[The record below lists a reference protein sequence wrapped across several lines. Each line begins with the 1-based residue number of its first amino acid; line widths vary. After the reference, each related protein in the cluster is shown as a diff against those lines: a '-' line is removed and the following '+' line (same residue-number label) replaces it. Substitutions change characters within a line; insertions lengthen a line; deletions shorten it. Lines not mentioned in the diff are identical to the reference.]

1 MNNNIDLTE
10 ERVFRDNQEKSD
22 FHKVPWKSDKSF
34 NSELNDS
41 FEFNDIRITNNNINN
56 TITFNNSDNYFL
68 RWNIESDTV
77 DFVIDELIEDT
88 ILTYKKIKSKYTENK
103 YDKKDI
109 FGCKREYTI
118 RENTHCLPWRK
129 EYKDT
134 KDIEVSSLLIE
145 KDIRENTSNHL
156 FQTPKEKCDDAW
168 WFVENMIDS
177 RDLYQFHKDLL
188 PFRKHIPWEYIDGE
202 KNPLNT
208 WNLEED
214 FEDKNI
220 EMPSDSFFLRNPEHL
235 QVVQLS
241 LN

>member
-41 FEFNDIRITNNNINN
+41 FEFNDIRITNSNI
-56 TITFNNSDNYFL
+56 ITFDNLDRYFL
-68 RWNIESDTV
+68 QWNNAYDTV
-77 DFVIDELIEDT
+77 DLDIDECIEFE
-88 ILTYKKIKSKYTENK
+88 KSKYSKNS
-103 YDKKDI
+103 YSKKDI
-109 FGCKREYTI
+109 FGCEIEYTI
-118 RENTHCLPWRK
+118 KKNDHQLPWKK

-134 KDIEVSSLLIE
+134 KDVVVSSSLIE
-145 KDIRENTSNHL
+145 KDLKDHTSNHL

-177 RDLYQFHKDLL
+177 RGLYEFHKDLL

>member
-10 ERVFRDNQEKSD
+10 ERVFRDNKEKSD

-41 FEFNDIRITNNNINN
+41 FEFNDIRITNSNI
-56 TITFNNSDNYFL
+56 ITFDNLDRYFL
-68 RWNIESDTV
+68 QWNNAYDTV
-77 DFVIDELIEDT
+77 DLDIDECIEFE
-88 ILTYKKIKSKYTENK
+88 KSKYSKNS
-103 YDKKDI
+103 YSKKDI
-109 FGCKREYTI
+109 FGCEIEYTI
-118 RENTHCLPWRK
+118 KKNDHQLPWKK

-134 KDIEVSSLLIE
+134 KDVVVSSSLIE
-145 KDIRENTSNHL
+145 KDLKDHTCNYL
-156 FQTPKEKCDDAW
+156 FHTPKEKQDIC

-220 EMPSDSFFLRNPEHL
+220 EMPSDSFFLRNLEHQ

>member
-10 ERVFRDNQEKSD
+10 ERVFRDNKEKSD

-41 FEFNDIRITNNNINN
+41 FEFNDIRITNSNI
-56 TITFNNSDNYFL
+56 ITFDNLDRYFL
-68 RWNIESDTV
+68 QWNNAYDTV
-77 DFVIDELIEDT
+77 DLDIDECIEFE
-88 ILTYKKIKSKYTENK
+88 KSKYSKNS
-103 YDKKDI
+103 YSKKDI
-109 FGCKREYTI
+109 FGCNKEYNI
-118 RENTHCLPWRK
+118 MKNYHHLPWKK

-134 KDIEVSSLLIE
+134 KDVVVSSSLIE
-145 KDIRENTSNHL
+145 KDLKDHTCNYL
-156 FQTPKEKCDDAW
+156 FHTPKEKRDVC
-168 WFVENMIDS
+168 WFLENMEDS

-220 EMPSDSFFLRNPEHL
+220 EMPSDSFFLRNLEHL

>member
-56 TITFNNSDNYFL
+56 SNTNNYNN
-68 RWNIESDTV
+68 RNNIESDTV
-77 DFVIDELIEDT
+77 DFVIDEHIEDT

-156 FQTPKEKCDDAW
+156 FQTPKEKCDDAC

-177 RDLYQFHKDLL
+177 RDLYQFHKDLS
-188 PFRKHIPWEYIDGE
+188 PFRNYIPWEYISGE

-220 EMPSDSFFLRNPEHL
+220 VMPTDSFFLRNPEY
-235 QVVQLS
+235 QQEVQLS

>member
-77 DFVIDELIEDT
+77 DFVIDEHIEDT

-109 FGCKREYTI
+109 FGCEREYTI
-118 RENTHCLPWRK
+118 KKNDHQLPWKK

-134 KDIEVSSLLIE
+134 KDVVVSSSLIE
-145 KDIRENTSNHL
+145 KDLKDHTCNYL
-156 FQTPKEKCDDAW
+156 FHTPEEKRDVC
-168 WFVENMIDS
+168 WFLENMEDS

-188 PFRKHIPWEYIDGE
+188 PFRKHMPWEYISGE

-214 FEDKNI
+214 FEDKDI
-220 EMPSDSFFLRNPEHL
+220 DMPNDSFFLRNPEL
-235 QVVQLS
+235 QQAVQLS